1 MTTAT
6 MMLTNINLPL
16 KQCEDKVFTTFSSSL
31 HLFLQCS
38 TESSASADI
47 LLVATRPPATEEDVS
62 PTSVTLYRISLI
74 QGDIPLDLISF
85 SLSCQL
91 AHRLHTASGCCV
103 VA

>member
-6 MMLTNINLPL
+6 MMLTNVNLPL

-47 LLVATRPPATEEDVS
+47 LLVATRPPGNKTEEDVS
-62 PTSVTLYRISLI
+62 PTSVTLSRI
-74 QGDIPLDLISF
+74 
-85 SLSCQL
+85 
-91 AHRLHTASGCCV
+91 
-103 VA
+103 